1 MDLQFSETDTLLR
14 SSAQKL
20 FEERVTLG
28 AKLELDHDGHASTFD
43 QELWREFGEL
53 GWLSAACAPDP
64 EAAVVLGILAEEV
77 GRSGC
82 ATPFLRAA
90 TAALTLARHGEG
102 AVTKRLLEQAA
113 LGTQILIPVG
123 IEPGQ
128 KTILAEQDGK
138 DFYVAFDRRLVEWA
152 PSATGFIV
160 MAWRPDGRPLL
171 VHFDHDAPGLEI
183 EPVETFDNAAAAWVS
198 LQRIAVSGDAVV
210 GSPESLENIDETI
223 ALTQLLSA
231 AEAVGGAEGALDL
244 VVNHVRE
251 REQFGRKIGAFQS
264 IQHGLADVK
273 ILVDGASLAVWSAL
287 SDASLDRSC
296 VGSAALA
303 TWLAQ
308 RAFQETAVKGAL
320 YHGGMGHT
328 RDSHMQFLYR
338 RAGTSHARLG
348 TQWDLLGTIS
358 DFYIAPNLDRVTD

>member
-20 FEERVTLG
+20 LEERVTLG
-28 AKLELDHDGHASTFD
+28 AKLELDHDGNASTYD
-43 QELWREFGEL
+43 QDLWREFGEL
-53 GWLSAACAPDP
+53 GWLSAACVPDP
-64 EAAVVLGILAEEV
+64 DAAVALGILAEEV
-77 GRSGC
+77 GRSAC

-90 TAALTLARHGEG
+90 AAALLLARHGEG
-102 AVTKRLLEQAA
+102 AVAESLLGQAA
-113 LGTQILIPVG
+113 QGTQILVPVG
-123 IEPGQ
+123 IEPGH
-128 KTILAEQDGK
+128 KHVLAEQD
-138 DFYVAFDRRLVEWA
+138 DQNIHIAFDRRLVEWA
-152 PSATGFIV
+152 PNATGFI
-160 MAWRPDGRPLL
+160 ALARRQDGQPLL
-171 VHFDHDAPGLEI
+171 VHLDHDAPGLTI
-183 EPVETFDNAAAAWVS
+183 EPVDTFDNATAAWVS
-198 LQRIAVSGDAVV
+198 SQRTTVAGDKIV
-210 GSPESLENIDETI
+210 GVAKALGRVDETI
-223 ALTQLLSA
+223 ALTQLLTA

-251 REQFGRKIGAFQS
+251 REQFGRQIGAFQS

-287 SDASLDRSC
+287 SDVSLDRSC
-296 VGSAALA
+296 VGPAALA

-338 RAGTSHARLG
+338 RAGTCHARLG
-348 TQWDLLGTIS
+348 AQWELLGTIS
-358 DFYIAPNLDRVTD
+358 DLYVAPNLDRVTD